1 MRAALVRADYVLLAL
16 AAILSLAW
24 GLVVSL

>member
-1 MRAALVRADYVLLAL
+1 MRPELVHSDYILLLLA
-16 AAILSLAW
+16 AVLSLAW

>member
-1 MRAALVRADYVLLAL
+1 MRAALVRPDYVVLVL

>member
-1 MRAALVRADYVLLAL
+1 MRTALMRPEHLLLLLA
-16 AAILSLAW
+16 AVLSLAW